1 MGSAAKRKA
10 CWKVFSVE
18 LLLLFPVG
26 FWAQSAILAAAV
38 LRKNRLNL
46 SLGLCKNSIVHLLC
60 Y

>member
-26 FWAQSAILAAAV
+26 FWVQSAVLAAAV
-38 LRKNRLNL
+38 SPKEKQTELKSRF
-46 SLGLCKNSIVHLLC
+46 V
-60 Y
+60 